1 MVRDRRRNPKKRHQN
16 KEKNRAL
23 QHAKTRSLNDHYT
36 TTDVLI
42 DRVIKKKKRPLSKAR
57 DKVEISDLDVRAL
70 ESRLT

>member
-42 DRVIKKKKRPLSKAR
+42 DRVIKKKKGLCPKPETRWRS
-57 DKVEISDLDVRAL
+57 VIWM
-70 ESRLT
+70 